1 MSKGLYMWH
10 IPKTGGLQIS
20 LINTVLRIERIVPAF
35 PNYDAEL
42 GVDLSF
48 NYSYIQGHFGSLP
61 IDNNPSLDTAILLR
75 DPFDRSVS
83 NFIWLYMENVLTEM
97 EPYKSMTSMTEKL
110 KYYLFE
116 DETFLLHRNM
126 QTRFLSNSISENTFK
141 AVYGINT
148 GAVSEYD
155 TSGINIY
162 INWFL
167 PDTKTSLEMAKSRV
181 DNATILGTTDDHNS
195 FAEKIL
201 NWFII
206 NYSLDLNMKYQEQT
220 RHYKIKKTKNLENG
234 LDPYV
239 NYSNYTDSDGTI
251 YTTESLKTLLTKE
264 DIAQIYENNSL
275 DKELYEYAKEKLQ

>member
-1 MSKGLYMWH
+1 MWH